1 MNSSI
6 RLPGVMP
13 VRQVFD
19 DRRIVD
25 VRAHL
30 EQELALN
37 VPAGLDLSGREI
49 AITAGSRGLADIHT
63 VLATLV
69 GFLAAR
75 GARPFLVPAMGSHG
89 GASARGQGRVLEKYG
104 LTPERLGVP
113 VRSSMEV
120 VEIGRSA
127 SGLPVYCDRHAAA
140 ADGVVAVNRIKDH
153 TDFEGRFESGLVK
166 ILVIGLGKREGARTI
181 HRLGVRGL
189 RDEIPRSAEVV
200 LSRVPVLFGIGI
212 VENAYGRTARL
223 EVIPAA
229 EIMHREPALL
239 EEAKR
244 LRPRLPVDE
253 LDILVVEEMGK
264 EISGTGL
271 DCNVI
276 GRRRIAGEPEP
287 RSPRCRR
294 IVALSLTPKSH
305 GNAVGIGL
313 ADICTRRLVDAID
326 FDAMYINTV
335 TATFVE
341 RGAIPVTMETD
352 REAIELALKTCW
364 VPDPERVRMAV
375 IRNTRALETIRLS
388 EALLPALRE
397 RGDLRVEGEP
407 EPLRFDESGRLD
419 TEERGTQR

>member
-1 MNSSI
+1 
-6 RLPGVMP
+6 VVP

-19 DRRIVD
+19 ARRIED
-25 VRAHL
+25 VRGHL
-30 EQELALN
+30 ERELAANL
-37 VPAGLDLSGREI
+37 PAGHDLSGREI
-49 AITAGSRGLADIHT
+49 AITAGSRGLADIRT
-63 VLATLV
+63 VLSTLID
-69 GFLAAR
+69 FLRAR

-89 GASARGQGRVLEKYG
+89 GATAEGQGTILEKYG
-104 LTPERLGVP
+104 LTTERLGVP

-120 VEIGRSA
+120 VEVGRSA

-189 RDEIPRSAEVV
+189 REEIPRSAEVI
-200 LSRVPVLFGIGI
+200 LSRLPVLFGVGI

-229 EIMHREPALL
+229 EIMDREPPLL

-244 LRPRLPVDE
+244 LRPRLLVDE
-253 LDILVVEEMGK
+253 LDVLVVEEMGK

-287 RSPRCRR
+287 RSPRCSRV
-294 IVALSLTPKSH
+294 VALSLTPKSR

-326 FDAMYINTV
+326 FDAMYVNTI

-341 RGAIPVTMETD
+341 RGRIPMTMDTD

-364 VPDPERVRMAV
+364 VTDPERVRMAI
-375 IRNTRALETIRLS
+375 IRNTKALETIRLS

-397 RGDLRVEGEP
+397 RDDLRVEGTP
-407 EPLRFDESGRLD
+407 EPLRFDESGRL
-419 TEERGTQR
+419 EP